1 MATTAFKQSPVRTA
15 GELPAT
21 GSSAPAFD
29 LVGTDLAAVTAL
41 THCLVEHLST
51 LLDEG
56 QDLPTLP
63 PWYVRENKWRSARYG
78 LDATII
84 TDRDGT
90 QRQVT
95 DDIRDL
101 VDSLAPVAA
110 RLGCAEELASILAI
124 VSLLTAAVSTDVV
137 VVMWSS

>member
-1 MATTAFKQSPVRTA
+1 M
-15 GELPAT
+15 
-21 GSSAPAFD
+21 
-29 LVGTDLAAVTAL
+29 
-41 THCLVEHLST
+41 
-51 LLDEG
+51 LDEG

-78 LDATII
+78 LNATII

-101 VDSLAPVAA
+101 VVSLAPIAE
-110 RLGCAEELASILAI
+110 RLGCADELASIPAI
-124 VSLLTAAVSTDVV
+124 VASGGSSTRQQATAADNDGDLTAVV
-137 VVMWSS
+137 RSLIDELRVGSAPR